1 MKSSSKRIVVATGF
15 ALCLIGV
22 FLFSGP
28 ALAQIKIGYHAP
40 LTGPAAA
47 DGKSCKI
54 AAEMAVEKLNKEG
67 GVLGQKVE
75 LVIYDD
81 QAKAEQAVPIANKL
95 VGQDKVKFAVSGSYS
110 LPTRAAATIFQQAKV
125 PYITAYAVHPDITKA
140 GNYMFRVEHLGPP
153 QGRAGAKFIAS
164 NLGLKR
170 VSAIIMDNDYGV
182 STAEGFKSAADK
194 LGLKIVNSYTY
205 SLKDRQF
212 GSIVAS
218 VKADNP
224 DAVYITAY
232 FFTAGPLVSQLR
244 SAGVKVPIIGS
255 QAFDAQQF
263 LDIAKETAEGVY
275 NVGGFYRDRKDPEL
289 EVYIKEFE
297 KRAGYPA
304 DNVSATSYSA
314 IMLMAD
320 AIKRA
325 KSTDPEKVRDT
336 LSATRNY
343 PLLTGLMASFN
354 KMGEFNKPMNINVV
368 KNGKFQHYATIDDL
382 DLLKA
387 PEE

>member
-1 MKSSSKRIVVATGF
+1 MRKGF
-15 ALCLIGV
+15 RPLVILAGLALVLCA
-22 FLFSGP
+22 GP
-28 ALAQIKIGYHAP
+28 AMAQIKIGFHAP

-54 AAEMAVEKLNKEG
+54 AAEMAVDKLNKEG

-81 QAKAEQAVPIANKL
+81 QSKAEQAVPIANKL
-95 VGQDKVKFAVSGSYS
+95 IGQDKVKFAVSGSYS

-125 PYITAYAVHPDITKA
+125 PYISAYAVHPDITKA

-153 QGRAGAKFIAS
+153 QGKAGAKFIAS
-164 NLGLKR
+164 NLGAKT

-182 STAEGFKSAADK
+182 STAEGFNAVAGK
-194 LGLKIVNSYTY
+194 LGLKVVNSYTY

-244 SAGVKVPIIGS
+244 AAGIKAHLVGS

-275 NVGGFYRDRKDPEL
+275 NVGGFNRDRQDPEL
-289 EVYIKEFE
+289 QEYIKEFE

-304 DNVSATSYSA
+304 ENVSATSYSSV
-314 IMLMAD
+314 MLMAD

-325 KSTDPEKVRDT
+325 GSTDPAKVRDA
-336 LSATRNY
+336 LAATKNY
-343 PLLTGLMASFN
+343 ALLTGVMASFN
-354 KMGEFNKPMNINVV
+354 KIGEINKPMNINVV
-368 KNGKFQHYATIDDL
+368 KDGKFRHYAWIDDL
-382 DLLKA
+382 ELLKP